1 MSLAH
6 AKTYF
11 GDCTTLLANQLSVL
25 IFDENEATADW
36 ADQSA
41 LMETTHGKESGLV
54 IVGWVLLLFVN
65 EQRKIGS
72 TLE

>member
-36 ADQSA
+36 TDQSA
-41 LMETTHGKESGLV
+41 LMENTHGKESGLI